1 MAVRAKADQTVHAAA
16 FGAAALIAHQVA
28 AKATRD
34 ALFLSH
40 FDITGLPMM
49 VLIASLLSIIT
60 GVIAARVMSRIAPG
74 YLIPR
79 AFLASA
85 ILLVLEWWLSYWSH
99 SVAAVLIYLQIAALG
114 SVLISGFWSMLGD
127 GFDPHSARKQFTRIV
142 GAGTFGGLIGGLI
155 AERVGTT
162 FGVTSMLP
170 VLAALHLIC
179 AFLTFS
185 LAAVYDR
192 PRAARPVKTRT
203 GERSYSGFRTLKESS
218 YVRNLGLMILLTTI
232 GAELLDYVFKARAVA
247 MYDRSGELVR
257 FFALFYT
264 AIGLLTFIVQ
274 ITSSRISLEKLGLA
288 GTVSSLPFTVALGSF
303 GGFFVPGLFSMAF
316 ARGSEA
322 VLRSSLFR
330 SGYELLYAAV
340 PRKDRRAT
348 KPILDTGFERVG
360 DALGAALISLVL
372 MAGAA
377 NAIPLMLALA
387 AATGIGGVAISRRLH
402 NGYVQSLEKSLLNQS
417 IHIDIS
423 DIRNSTTRTVMQTLG
438 NIGIMPSKP
447 KPITPPQ
454 ALSKPSVQV
463 TAASDPFLKRFM
475 DLRSSDPVVARHA
488 LEQGALDA
496 TLAPHAITLLAWDAV
511 ADDAVKALQKAAPSI
526 TGQLID
532 ALLDPNQEFAIRR
545 RIPRVLAASASK
557 RSFDGLSQALFDKRF
572 EVRFQAG
579 RALAQMQDRSPDIEV
594 SSELIIEAV
603 LQELSV
609 DRDVWYSRHIIDPSS
624 EQDTSSV
631 SLEHVFRLL
640 SLFLPREPLKVAYR
654 GLHSGDD
661 HLTGTA
667 LEYLET
673 VLPLRIRE
681 PIRPLLQRIEPARL
695 ASVAVRR

>member
-1 MAVRAKADQTVHAAA
+1 
-16 FGAAALIAHQVA
+16 
-28 AKATRD
+28 
-34 ALFLSH
+34 
-40 FDITGLPMM
+40 
-49 VLIASLLSIIT
+49 
-60 GVIAARVMSRIAPG
+60 
-74 YLIPR
+74 
-79 AFLASA
+79 
-85 ILLVLEWWLSYWSH
+85 
-99 SVAAVLIYLQIAALG
+99 
-114 SVLISGFWSMLGD
+114 
-127 GFDPHSARKQFTRIV
+127 
-142 GAGTFGGLIGGLI
+142 
-155 AERVGTT
+155 
-162 FGVTSMLP
+162 
-170 VLAALHLIC
+170 
-179 AFLTFS
+179 
-185 LAAVYDR
+185 
-192 PRAARPVKTRT
+192 
-203 GERSYSGFRTLKESS
+203 
-218 YVRNLGLMILLTTI
+218 
-232 GAELLDYVFKARAVA
+232 
-247 MYDRSGELVR
+247 
-257 FFALFYT
+257 
-264 AIGLLTFIVQ
+264 
-274 ITSSRISLEKLGLA
+274 
-288 GTVSSLPFTVALGSF
+288 
-303 GGFFVPGLFSMAF
+303 
-316 ARGSEA
+316 
-322 VLRSSLFR
+322 
-330 SGYELLYAAV
+330 
-340 PRKDRRAT
+340 
-348 KPILDTGFERVG
+348 
-360 DALGAALISLVL
+360 
-372 MAGAA
+372 
-377 NAIPLMLALA
+377 
-387 AATGIGGVAISRRLH
+387 
-402 NGYVQSLEKSLLNQS
+402 
-417 IHIDIS
+417 
-423 DIRNSTTRTVMQTLG
+423 MQTLG

-454 ALSKPSVQV
+454 VLSKPSVQV
-463 TAASDPFLKRFM
+463 TAASDPFLKRIM

-511 ADDAVKALQKAAPSI
+511 SDDAVKALQKAAPSI

-609 DRDVWYSRHIIDPSS
+609 DRDVWYSRHIIDPSG

-681 PIRPLLQRIEPARL
+681 PIRPLLQRIAPARL